1 MTSFEENEKKQKYAD
16 ILSLGGFNAF
26 FGDEN
31 NKDEVIKILNEFLP
45 EHRKVAKIR
54 FMPTNHAG
62 PILNVS
68 KEFRYDFMCEDDTGA
83 VFIVELQKYHEKPW
97 FKRCVSYACRAYDK
111 QNRAGKDYDV
121 PPVYLIG
128 LMGTA
133 IDHPNKELW
142 KNRYISEY
150 TFMEKETHDL
160 LGETIVI
167 IFAELGNFDK
177 REDECVTR
185 QDRMLYMLKN
195 SGKFDAP
202 PMWSSQEKYDGILA
216 ALCIDDY
223 DEDKRE
229 KYESDMKDERQLRS
243 QLAAAQE
250 IGEIKGREEGL
261 KEGLKEGREQGRTE
275 GRVEE
280 RLAVARRMLE
290 AGVSID
296 QVATFTGLTVDDLAK
311 MND

>member
-1 MTSFEENEKKQKYAD
+1 
-16 ILSLGGFNAF
+16 
-26 FGDEN
+26 
-31 NKDEVIKILNEFLP
+31 
-45 EHRKVAKIR
+45 
-54 FMPTNHAG
+54 
-62 PILNVS
+62 
-68 KEFRYDFMCEDDTGA
+68 
-83 VFIVELQKYHEKPW
+83 
-97 FKRCVSYACRAYDK
+97 
-111 QNRAGKDYDV
+111 
-121 PPVYLIG
+121 
-128 LMGTA
+128 
-133 IDHPNKELW
+133 
-142 KNRYISEY
+142 
-150 TFMEKETHDL
+150 MEKDTHDL

-195 SGKFDAP
+195 SGKFDTP
-202 PMWSSQEKYDGILA
+202 PVWSSQEKYDGILA

-261 KEGLKEGREQGRTE
+261 KEGREQGRTE

>member
-1 MTSFEENEKKQKYAD
+1 
-16 ILSLGGFNAF
+16 
-26 FGDEN
+26 
-31 NKDEVIKILNEFLP
+31 
-45 EHRKVAKIR
+45 
-54 FMPTNHAG
+54 
-62 PILNVS
+62 
-68 KEFRYDFMCEDDTGA
+68 
-83 VFIVELQKYHEKPW
+83 
-97 FKRCVSYACRAYDK
+97 
-111 QNRAGKDYDV
+111 
-121 PPVYLIG
+121 
-128 LMGTA
+128 
-133 IDHPNKELW
+133 
-142 KNRYISEY
+142 
-150 TFMEKETHDL
+150 MEKETHDL

-195 SGKFDAP
+195 SGKFDVP
-202 PMWSSQEKYDGILA
+202 PVWSSQEKYDGILA

-261 KEGLKEGREQGRTE
+261 KEGREQGRTE

-280 RLAVARRMLE
+280 RIAVARRMLE
-290 AGVSID
+290 AGVSIV
-296 QVATFTGLTVDDLAK
+296 QVATFTGLTADDLAK
-311 MND
+311 MSD

>member
-54 FMPTNHAG
+54 FMPTSHAG

-133 IDHPNKELW
+133 IDHPNKDLW

-150 TFMEKETHDL
+150 TFMEKDTHDL

-202 PMWSSQEKYDGILA
+202 PVWSSQEKYDGILA

-261 KEGLKEGREQGRTE
+261 KEGREQGRTE
-275 GRVEE
+275 G

>member
-1 MTSFEENEKKQKYAD
+1 
-16 ILSLGGFNAF
+16 
-26 FGDEN
+26 
-31 NKDEVIKILNEFLP
+31 
-45 EHRKVAKIR
+45 
-54 FMPTNHAG
+54 
-62 PILNVS
+62 
-68 KEFRYDFMCEDDTGA
+68 
-83 VFIVELQKYHEKPW
+83 
-97 FKRCVSYACRAYDK
+97 
-111 QNRAGKDYDV
+111 
-121 PPVYLIG
+121 
-128 LMGTA
+128 
-133 IDHPNKELW
+133 
-142 KNRYISEY
+142 
-150 TFMEKETHDL
+150 MEKDTHDL

-195 SGKFDAP
+195 SGKFDVP
-202 PMWSSQEKYDGILA
+202 PVWSSQEKYDGILA

-261 KEGLKEGREQGRTE
+261 KEGREQGRKEGREEGRTE

-280 RLAVARRMLE
+280 RIAVARRMLE

-296 QVATFTGLTVDDLAK
+296 QVAIFTGLTVDDLAK